1 MTSETQLI
9 KQGAFCEYSDVHK
22 DLYGFRPRGAQ
33 HTLFMKMS
41 LEKQRQMLDSMYKS
55 LEKKLEQER
64 QKEQKEME
72 EFDSKVE
79 ALGLNPLKYRY
90 LFR

>member
-22 DLYGFRPRGAQ
+22 DIYGFRPRDAQ
-33 HTLFMKMS
+33 HTLFMKLSIEQQRKMLHGMYKT
-41 LEKQRQMLDSMYKS
+41 LEKQ
-55 LEKKLEQER
+55 LEEER
-64 QKEQKEME
+64 QKEQKERE
-72 EFDSKVE
+72 EFDSKVK